1 MPLTHGYRH
10 YRLEPL
16 PPHDDVASHAQ
27 VPGEDP
33 PLVAQLAPLS
43 TVEILTR
50 LEKVEPND
58 DVPPPCKRRKTR
70 AKGPKNKTLAHALA
84 VNDLARVNGRRE
96 AGGSMPGSG
105 TAPTVRV

>member
-10 YRLEPL
+10 YRLDPL